1 MAYNLKIA
9 DRVREC
15 LADLPNIEE
24 KEMMGGIAFMYN
36 SKMCVGVMKDE
47 LMCRIDP
54 AQCEQVLEMPGC
66 RPMDFTGKPMR
77 GWILV
82 DETAITTKK
91 KLEYWIGMALDF
103 NKKAKKIQKE
113 ISHYVR
119 RRTFFQER
127 RELNHFLHLLF
138 TFTLILCPCKIQRYD
153 RQTKNAK
160 CFLSAYRRIP

>member
-91 KLEYWIGMALDF
+91 KLEYWIGIALDF
-103 NKKAKKIQKE
+103 NKKAKKIQKRNK
-113 ISHYVR
+113 SL
-119 RRTFFQER
+119 RTPAHFFSGAQGTESFPTFVI
-127 RELNHFLHLLF
+127 HLHSDF
-138 TFTLILCPCKIQRYD
+138 MPM
-153 RQTKNAK
+153 
-160 CFLSAYRRIP
+160 